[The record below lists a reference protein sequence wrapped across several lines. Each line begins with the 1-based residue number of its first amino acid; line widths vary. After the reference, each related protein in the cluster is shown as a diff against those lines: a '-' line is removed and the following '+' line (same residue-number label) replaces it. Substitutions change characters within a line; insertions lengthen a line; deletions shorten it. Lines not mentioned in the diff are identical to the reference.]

1 MALSA
6 NNKDHNAKV
15 LEGLKSTESKKN
27 QYRFKSSNKNIS
39 SDGTLHIPKKEP
51 VEKKKNYTFSLT
63 PSVRKNIEKMANDNN
78 YESSS
83 ELLNTLFKEVDDE

>member
-1 MALSA
+1 MAFTA

-15 LEGLKSTESKKN
+15 QESLKSTNKVN
-27 QYRFKSSNKNIS
+27 NFKSNNKNFS

-51 VEKKKNYTFSLT
+51 LEKKKNYTFSLT
-63 PSVRKNIEKMANDNN
+63 PSARKNIEIMAKENN

-83 ELLNTLFKEVDDE
+83 ELLNTLFKEENHE

>member
-1 MALSA
+1 MAFEA

-15 LEGLKSTESKKN
+15 QESLKSTNRNDNKTQEQFVST
-27 QYRFKSSNKNIS
+27 NKNIS

-51 VEKKKNYTFSLT
+51 IEKKKNYTFSLSPT
-63 PSVRKNIEKMANDNN
+63 VRKNIERMAKENN

-83 ELLNTLFKEVDDE
+83 ELLNTLFKQ